1 MHNYSFSN
9 GGFKLNLKLVLH
21 LQSQS
26 LTESVSFLNPP
37 LLQAGNVSSHCT
49 TATVKKTE

>member
-1 MHNYSFSN
+1 MHNNSFSN

-26 LTESVSFLNPP
+26 LTESVSFLNAP
-37 LLQAGNVSSHCT
+37 LLQAVERWQSLYNSNRQ
-49 TATVKKTE
+49 KN